1 MSLGPVGQLIT
12 EKLREAFSP
21 SELDVVDESH
31 KHKGHAGARPEGE
44 SHFRVRIVS
53 PAFAGLTRIE
63 RHRQI
68 NAVLA
73 AAGYNFSLL
82 LRWFEKLWRVLVRV
96 LLGTAVTAIAA

>member
-12 EKLREAFSP
+12 EKLRQAFSP
-21 SELDVVDESH
+21 SELEVVDESH

-44 SHFRVRIVS
+44 SHYRVRIVS

-63 RHRQI
+63 RHRRI

-73 AAGYNFSLL
+73 EELAGPVHAL
-82 LRWFEKLWRVLVRV
+82 
-96 LLGTAVTAIAA
+96 AIAAEAPQK